1 MRTTGTLIFVLSA
14 AILLLP
20 GTSTAQSV
28 YIADSEGE
36 VNFGA
41 YIRAA
46 FGKWKVPVQVV
57 SDPDKAQYK
66 LQASGSSRKGQWHE
80 GWLTQR
86 GEKTSAAV
94 EMVDR
99 CGNIVWTEA
108 AGDRSRRMDMLVGPF
123 SKQGPKKVADRI
135 AKRLKADLKKKKL
148 AKPAESCAE
157 E

>member
-1 MRTTGTLIFVLSA
+1 MKTTGTLIVVLA
-14 AILLLP
+14 AATLLLP
-20 GTSTAQSV
+20 GTSNAQSL

-41 YIRAA
+41 YIKAA
-46 FGKWKVPVQVV
+46 LGKWNVPLQLVA
-57 SDPDKAQYK
+57 DPDKAQYK

-108 AGDRSRRMDMLVGPF
+108 AGDRSRRMDVLVGR
-123 SKQGPKKVADRI
+123 SASRAQR
-135 AKRLKADLKKKKL
+135 R
-148 AKPAESCAE
+148 
-157 E
+157 

>member
-1 MRTTGTLIFVLSA
+1 MR
-14 AILLLP
+14 
-20 GTSTAQSV
+20 
-28 YIADSEGE
+28 IA
-36 VNFGA
+36 A
-41 YIRAA
+41 YIKAA
-46 FGKWKVPVQVV
+46 LGKWNVPLQLVA
-57 SDPDKAQYK
+57 DPDKAQDK

-108 AGDRSRRMDMLVGPF
+108 AGDRSRRMDVLVGPF

-135 AKRLKADLKKKKL
+135 AKRLKADLKKNKL
-148 AKPAESCAE
+148 AKPAEPCE
-157 E
+157 EG